1 MDFSLSLPSRMY
13 YRASMIAAEK
23 EDAVWRYAHD
33 CAHEETRA
41 QALVGGHAGARLGFR
56 FSAVRDAGWD
66 GAREAIAAE
75 DEAAPAAR
83 VVAARAAS
91 ALAAEFVMLN

>member
-1 MDFSLSLPSRMY
+1 
-13 YRASMIAAEK
+13 
-23 EDAVWRYAHD
+23 
-33 CAHEETRA
+33 
-41 QALVGGHAGARLGFR
+41 
-56 FSAVRDAGWD
+56 VRDAGWD

-75 DEAAPAAR
+75 DEAAPAAG